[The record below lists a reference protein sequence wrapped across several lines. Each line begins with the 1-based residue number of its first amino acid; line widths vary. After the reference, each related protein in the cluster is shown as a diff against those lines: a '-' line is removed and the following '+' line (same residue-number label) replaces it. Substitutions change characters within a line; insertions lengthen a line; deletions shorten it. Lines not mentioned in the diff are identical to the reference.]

1 MPTRSVRALR
11 GAITVG
17 SDDPHDIR
25 DATQELL
32 EELLHL
38 NGLDR
43 DDVISGIFTV
53 TPDLASEF
61 PAHGARLVGWR
72 DVPMLCAQEAGVDG
86 ALPRCIRVLLHV
98 DTWRPRS
105 DLRHVY
111 LRDAVML
118 RPDLITE

>member
-1 MPTRSVRALR
+1 MSARTVRALR

-17 SDDPHDIR
+17 SDDPFEIR

-32 EELLHL
+32 DELLHL

-53 TPDLASEF
+53 TADLASEF

-72 DVPMLCAQEAGVDG
+72 DIPMVCAQEAGVDG

-98 DTWRPRS
+98 HTWRPRS
-105 DLRHVY
+105 DMRHVY

-118 RPDLITE
+118 RPDLQTE